1 MQFCPKCGAMCVST
15 KEKGKTILI
24 CRKCGHKIKK
34 GYKPARVKGSVKH
47 SPMDDVVV
55 IGEEKEGAL
64 PRTKATCRKCG
75 NTEAFWWLQQM
86 RSGDEP
92 PTTFF
97 KCTKCGHCWR
107 EY

>member
-1 MQFCPKCGAMCVST
+1 MNFCEKCGSVMVS
-15 KEKGKTILI
+15 KEEKGKTILA
-24 CRKCGHKIKK
+24 CRKCGHKIKT
-34 GYKPARVKGSVKH
+34 GYKPAQLKDEVKH
-47 SPMDDVVV
+47 SPMDDIIV
-55 IGEEKEGAL
+55 IGDDKAGAL
-64 PRTKATCRKCG
+64 PKIKANCRKCG
-75 NTEAFWWLQQM
+75 NDNAFWWLQQM